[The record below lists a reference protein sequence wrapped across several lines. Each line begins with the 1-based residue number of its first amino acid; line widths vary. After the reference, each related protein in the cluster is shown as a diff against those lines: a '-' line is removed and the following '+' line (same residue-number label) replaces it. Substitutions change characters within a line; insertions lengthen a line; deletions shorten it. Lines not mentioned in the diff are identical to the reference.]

1 MATLGSLFR
10 FLAVYELLGS
20 KSMERTL
27 CFLLKHFKANTVI
40 LLGNTTSPSAIYWL
54 SKVCGATILG
64 VLGELD
70 NPAVSQALKAV
81 NGLLD
86 CRGATVHG
94 LKLFGYGVGTCSST
108 CTIADSIDVLV
119 TSQPGFI
126 RSCCKLGND
135 NVDHLHDLLR
145 PKLLLAGGCRYP
157 CMRDGIYS
165 PGSLRL
171 GYFGVLS
178 VDPSKGVY
186 EFTVYQLDKYF
197 KKTAALQIS

>member
-1 MATLGSLFR
+1 M
-10 FLAVYELLGS
+10 AVYELLGS

-40 LLGNTTSPSAIYWL
+40 LLGNTTSPSAIHWL
-54 SKVCGATILG
+54 NRVCGATILG
-64 VLGELD
+64 VLSELD
-70 NPAVSQALKAV
+70 NPAVSHALKAV

-94 LKLFGYGVGTCSST
+94 LKLFGCGVGTCSST
-108 CTIADSIDVLV
+108 CIVADSIDVFV

-126 RSCCKLGND
+126 QSCCKLGND

-145 PKLLLAGGCRYP
+145 PKLLLTGGCRYP
-157 CMRDGIYS
+157 CMRDRVYS

-186 EFTVYQLDKYF
+186 EFTVYQLDRYF
-197 KKTAALQIS
+197 SRIAALQSS